1 MGIVRD
7 SCGGVSRCI
16 INLYT
21 MKHFIIIG
29 ICAGLIAITVI
40 SDIKYGIDF
49 WGWIWIILCL
59 ALGLVV
65 GIDRLIAYRRR
76 KK

>member
-1 MGIVRD
+1 MNWQR
-7 SCGGVSRCI
+7 
-16 INLYT
+16 
-21 MKHFIIIG
+21 FIIITVVAA
-29 ICAGLIAITVI
+29 IVVITVA
-40 SDIKYGIDF
+40 SDILYGIDF

-65 GIDRLIAYRRR
+65 GIDRLVAYKKR